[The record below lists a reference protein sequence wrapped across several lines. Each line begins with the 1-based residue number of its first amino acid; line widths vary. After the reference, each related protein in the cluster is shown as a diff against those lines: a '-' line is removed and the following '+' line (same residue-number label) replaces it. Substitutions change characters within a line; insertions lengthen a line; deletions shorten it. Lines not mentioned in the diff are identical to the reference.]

1 MRNDR
6 MGFLRMK
13 RAASVLLAVS
23 CLLGLA
29 MQCAAQKPSPAQQ
42 NDQLTSL
49 LIKLKTGIT
58 LNYVV
63 QGDPKGPVI
72 VLLHG
77 AGDSWHSFDRVFPLL
92 PSRFRVYAVTMRGH
106 GLSDHPETGF
116 SREDFAADIFAFMDQ
131 LHLEHVTLAG
141 HSLGSMVAQ
150 KVAEEDTG
158 HLDRLVLI
166 SSGPPRKR
174 VGNANSATS
183 EFAGMKDP
191 VPYTLAR
198 DFQSETIY
206 GPVPA
211 WFYEKLVDEAELVP
225 AATWRGL
232 GSALNSNDTVDDLKK
247 IHVPTLIVWGDK
259 DVYFKKDDEDVL
271 VKTIPNAKFKLYA
284 ETGHALH
291 WEQPERFTKDMLDF
305 IATSK

>member
-1 MRNDR
+1 MKS
-6 MGFLRMK
+6 GAYGLLTLCLFLGV
-13 RAASVLLAVS
+13 AS
-23 CLLGLA
+23 
-29 MQCAAQKPSPAQQ
+29 PSRAQQ
-42 NDQLTSL
+42 NDNLTSL
-49 LIKLKTGIT
+49 LIKVRSGIT

-77 AGDSWHSFDRVFPLL
+77 AGDSWHSFDRVFPLI
-92 PSRFRVYAVTMRGH
+92 PAKYRVYAITMRGH

-116 SREDFAADIFAFMDQ
+116 SREDFAADILDFMDQ

-174 VGNANSATS
+174 AANASSATS
-183 EFAGMKDP
+183 EFADMKDP

-206 GPVPA
+206 GAVPA

-232 GSALNSNDTVDDLKK
+232 GSALNSNDSVDDLKK
-247 IHVPTLIVWGDK
+247 IRVPTLILWGDK
-259 DVYFKKDDEDVL
+259 DVYFKKDDEDIL
-271 VKTIPNAKFKLYA
+271 VKTIPQATFKLYPD
-284 ETGHALH
+284 TGHALH
-291 WEQPERFTKDMLDF
+291 WEQPERFTNDMLAF
-305 IATSK
+305 IAAHPDSK

>member
-1 MRNDR
+1 MKKRLYAN
-6 MGFLRMK
+6 GAFALLTFLF
-13 RAASVLLAVS
+13 VF
-23 CLLGLA
+23 GLA
-29 MQCAAQKPSPAQQ
+29 SPAQAQAAPQ
-42 NDQLTSL
+42 NNQLTSL
-49 LIKLKTGIT
+49 LIKVKTGIT

-77 AGDSWHSFDRVFPLL
+77 AGDSWHSFDQIFPLI
-92 PSRFRVYAVTMRGH
+92 PSTYRVYAITMRGH

-116 SREDFAADIFAFMDQ
+116 SRDDFAADILDFMDQ
-131 LHLEHVTLAG
+131 LNLHHVTLAG
-141 HSLGSMVAQ
+141 HSLGSSVAQ
-150 KVAEEDTG
+150 TVAEKDTG
-158 HLDRLVLI
+158 RLSRLVLI
-166 SSGPPRKR
+166 GSGPPRKR
-174 VGNANSATS
+174 VANPNSATS
-183 EFAGMKDP
+183 AFADMKDP

-232 GSALNSNDTVDDLKK
+232 GSAQNNETLDDLKR
-247 IHVPTLIVWGDK
+247 IRVPTLVVWGDH
-259 DVYFKKDDEDVL
+259 DVYNNKENEDLL
-271 VKTIPNAKFKLYA
+271 VKTIPDATFKVYP

-291 WEQPERFTKDMLDF
+291 WEQPVKFTKDMLDF
-305 IATSK
+305 IKAHPDGK